1 MEKNRR
7 NRVALL
13 GALFVTGLVLAGLGT
28 ALGVGEV
35 FQEIGKAVS
44 VVTTGD
50 QVTVY
55 EDGKVVQNFTLPDG
69 ESYNYTC
76 ESSDGAIRIFGG
88 KMTEE
93 EMEKQ
98 QAEFEAEVNKWLE
111 IAKNDSR
118 VQALIEG
125 KNYSVVST
133 GKAGEIGEENTAILQ
148 LGVEGKFYVVTI
160 DLNNET
166 VKSLE
171 EQQSAT
177 GFSIT
182 TGPDGETKWSEGV
195 PEGIHRPPTTKR

>member
-44 VVTTGD
+44 VVMTGD

-93 EMEKQ
+93 EMEKK

-125 KNYSVVST
+125 ENYSVVST

-166 VKSLE
+166 VKSVE
-171 EQQSAT
+171 EQQDAT